1 MVAYTAVLVVLEST
15 ASILGSPYA
24 EGSAHRSVGGLL
36 ETLNLRPSANFA
48 RGGF

>member
-36 ETLNLRPSANFA
+36 GTLDLRPPANFA
-48 RGGF
+48 VGGF